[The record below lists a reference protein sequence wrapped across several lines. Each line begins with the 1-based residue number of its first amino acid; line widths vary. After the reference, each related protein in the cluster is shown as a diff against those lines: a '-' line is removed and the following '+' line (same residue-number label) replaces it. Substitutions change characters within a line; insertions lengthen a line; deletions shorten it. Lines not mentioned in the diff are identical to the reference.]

1 MLPSGP
7 RQIPCASAFAVGI
20 WYSTMAP
27 AGVMRP
33 MAFEPPVSANH
44 RLPSGPA
51 TIAPGLPPDGTGNSV
66 MVPVGVMRPIL
77 RPSFSVNQT
86 LPSGPLTI
94 PHGLL
99 AIVGMAHSV
108 NMPAGV
114 TRPILLPVPFC
125 SVNHRLPSGPV
136 VIPYGPPLVV
146 GTAYS
151 VNIPPGVLLATRLP
165 IGSVNQRLPS
175 GPAVIPAESR
185 PPGTPRSVIWPPGEA
200 KPTPC
205 CFAYQPWPSGPVA
218 IPTGPM
224 LVIAATY

>member
-7 RQIPCASAFAVGI
+7 REIPCAWAFAGGS
-20 WYSTMAP
+20 WYSTMAR
-27 AGVMRP
+27 AGVRRP
-33 MAFEPPVSANH
+33 MAFEPPVSANQ
-44 RLPSGPA
+44 RLPAGPA

-151 VNIPPGVLLATRLP
+151 VNIPPGVLLPTRLP
-165 IGSVNQRLPS
+165 IASVTQRLPS
-175 GPAVIPAESR
+175 GPTAHPSESR
-185 PPGTPRSVIWPPGEA
+185 PPGTPPSVIWPPGEA
-200 KPTPC
+200 KPSRC
-205 CFAYQPWPSGPVA
+205 CVVYQTLPSVPVA
-218 IPTGPM
+218 IPTRPM
-224 LVIAATY
+224 LVIAVKY

>member
-1 MLPSGP
+1 MG
-7 RQIPCASAFAVGI
+7 R
-20 WYSTMAP
+20 
-27 AGVMRP
+27 AGVTRR

-77 RPSFSVNQT
+77 RPSFSVTQT
-86 LPSGPLTI
+86 LPSGLGPLAI
-94 PHGLL
+94 PRGLL

-108 NMPAGV
+108 NMPVGV

-125 SVNHRLPSGPV
+125 SVNQRLPSGPV
-136 VIPYGPPLVV
+136 VIPYGPALVV
-146 GTAYS
+146 GTVYS
-151 VNIPPGVLLATRLP
+151 VNIPPGVVLATRLP

-185 PPGTPRSVIWPPGEA
+185 PPGTPRSVIWPLGKA

-205 CFAYQPWPSGPVA
+205 CFVYQTLTSRPAALPF
-218 IPTGPM
+218 GPM
-224 LVIAATY
+224 LVLASRYSV

>member
-1 MLPSGP
+1 
-7 RQIPCASAFAVGI
+7 
-20 WYSTMAP
+20 MAP

-33 MAFEPPVSANH
+33 MAFDPPVSANH

-86 LPSGPLTI
+86 LPSGPFAI
-94 PHGLL
+94 PHALL
-99 AIVGMAHSV
+99 IGVGMAHSV
-108 NMPAGV
+108 NVPVGV
-114 TRPILLPVPFC
+114 TCPILLPVPFC
-125 SVNHRLPSGPV
+125 SVNQRLPSGPV
-136 VIPYGPPLVV
+136 VMPYGPPFAV
-146 GTAYS
+146 GTMYS
-151 VNIPPGVLLATRLP
+151 VNIPPGVVLAMRLP
-165 IGSVNQRLPS
+165 IGSVNQRFPS

-205 CFAYQPWPSGPVA
+205 CFVYQTLPSEPAA

-224 LVIAATY
+224 LVIAVRYCVNA